1 MDKDAFA
8 ENFGKKIKKLRKSK
22 GLSQEQLAEHI
33 NKTVDTISS
42 IERGLSSP
50 RLDTALDLA
59 QVFGVPVHELF
70 HVNELANTDRVKAD
84 LLDEINAL
92 LKQQPSDL
100 IDTVLEQAK
109 QLVDLKEKLTQKKS

>member
-8 ENFGKKIKKLRKSK
+8 KNFGKKIKKLRKSK

-50 RLDTALDLA
+50 RIETALDLS
-59 QVFGVPVHELF
+59 QVLDVPVHELF

-100 IDTVLEQAK
+100 INTVLEQAK
-109 QLVDLKEKLTQKKS
+109 QLIDLKEKLTKRKL